1 MNQNSDDNILLYF
14 PHFSFCVL
22 SQSVIFIELFGFSK
36 VVSDTTVLVWKSFS
50 NGKVFGML
58 DRKTTSIKSSLRP
71 ESGSS
76 QRHFWKCVNSAF
88 NDICFKP
95 TTALHNVISVIIKV
109 SVPCFKVSHSIP
121 VLFYSIC
128 WPWQAAQNILSV
140 LTGSALESS

>member
-1 MNQNSDDNILLYF
+1 MNQNSNYNILLYF

-22 SQSVIFIELFGFSK
+22 SQSFIFIELFGFSK
-36 VVSDTTVLVWKSFS
+36 VVSDTTGLVWKSFS

-58 DRKTTSIKSSLRP
+58 ARKTTSIKSSLRP

-76 QRHFWKCVNSAF
+76 QRHFWKFVNSAF
-88 NDICFKP
+88 NDISFKP
-95 TTALHNVISVIIKV
+95 TSALHNVVSVIIKV
-109 SVPCFKVSHSIP
+109 SVPCFKVSYSIP

-128 WPWQAAQNILSV
+128 WPWQAAHNILSV